1 MQIERINNEILIRLS
16 ANTDTTGLQRLLDF
30 LRLKEITSKS
40 TATEDEIDN
49 LSADSKTDW
58 WTKNKG
64 RFIK

>member
-16 ANTDTTGLQRLLDF
+16 ADTDTTGLQRLLDF

-40 TATEDEIDN
+40 TATEDQIDN
-49 LSADSKTDW
+49 LSADSKTNW